1 MSAPV
6 AATTAAPRIDP
17 ALPEWVVSRAAGL
30 LAEAPFHRW
39 AGLELVALEPGRA
52 ELGFRAM
59 EPLLVPDTLTKGG
72 GYVHGGILNALLEPA
87 ALFAL
92 LGHLQ
97 EGENAV
103 TIDIHVQHM
112 KSVPA
117 GAAVTLV
124 GRLKRRGRSLA
135 FCEAEAIVDGAVC
148 TAAQITKTIQVK
160 VS

>member
-6 AATTAAPRIDP
+6 AATSPAPRIDP
-17 ALPEWVVSRAAGL
+17 ALPAWVASRAAGF

-52 ELGFRAM
+52 ELGFRAT
-59 EPLLVPDTLTKGG
+59 EPLLVPG

-97 EGENAV
+97 ESENAV

-117 GAAVTLV
+117 GAAVALI

-135 FCEAEAIVDGAVC
+135 FCEAEAILDGVVC
-148 TAAQITKTIQVK
+148 TAAQITKTIQAK